1 MPSSST
7 LETDIL
13 IHAASRRSHLARVV
27 LSLSTIAVLT
37 KIGGFAEKL
46 VVAEFF
52 GTGDAAD
59 VYFAT
64 TTIVLS
70 LIWMVREIVNPA
82 LLPVFTASL
91 RRGGLEPALLFRKV
105 FLLTTGLLAL
115 AAVMIAVWAP
125 SLTRLLAPG
134 FAGPKSQMTCGLLRL
149 LTPALLFL
157 GLSVVTY
164 TVLNAHRKF
173 GAAAWPEAAFKLVV
187 VVGLLLLLPRLGLR
201 ALAIVMGLGGLACL
215 MLQLSCVPER
225 SAVLRPCAGAGGDA
239 AFRRMQVLMAPLVVG
254 VLFSHLNGLV
264 DNVLASTLPVGQLS
278 FLGYSKKLIDA
289 LLLIGPVA
297 LVTVVYSELSH
308 LASAHDDR
316 NFARLAGRT
325 LRVLVYLSVPTAG
338 LLVLLRQPLIGLLF
352 QHGQFG
358 VESTAG
364 TSRAFLVYAGGLTIF
379 SLEPLLVHSFFA
391 SCDTR
396 TPIKVGIVCSL
407 TDVALALALLG
418 PWEYLG
424 IAWAFVGARTCKV
437 LWLSVLLHRRFA
449 GLFGP
454 HPARFLV
461 RLGISASATW
471 ACAWLLLNL
480 ANPPTLIPTAIF
492 DLALPAL
499 GGTLVFAASSHLLRI
514 DEFRAVWALL
524 RYRRA
529 AVSTF
534 YQEVK

>member
-1 MPSSST
+1 
-7 LETDIL
+7 
-13 IHAASRRSHLARVV
+13 LARVV

-37 KIGGFAEKL
+37 KVCGFAEKL
-46 VVAEFF
+46 IVAEFF

-91 RRGGLEPALLFRKV
+91 RTGGGEPALLFRKI
-105 FLLTTGLLAL
+105 FLLTAGLLTL
-115 AAVMIAVWAP
+115 ATVIIAVFAP
-125 SLTRLLAPG
+125 FLTRLLAPG
-134 FAGPKSQMTCGLLRL
+134 FTGPKSQMTCGLLRL
-149 LTPALLFL
+149 LTPAVLFL
-157 GLSVVTY
+157 SLSVVTY

-173 GAAAWPEAAFKLVV
+173 GAAAWPEAGFKLVV
-187 VVGLLLLLPRLGLR
+187 VVGLLLLLPRLGLA
-201 ALAIVMGLGGLACL
+201 ALAVVMGLGGLGCL
-215 MLQLSCVPER
+215 ALQLLCVPER
-225 SAVLRPCAGAGGDA
+225 SAVLRPRAGATGDVSL
-239 AFRRMQVLMAPLVVG
+239 RRTQKLMAPLVVG
-254 VLFSHLNGLV
+254 VLFSHLNSLV
-264 DNVLASTLPVGQLS
+264 DNVLASTLPAGQLS

-316 NFARLAGRT
+316 NFARLAGKT
-325 LRVLVYLSVPTAG
+325 FRVLVYLSVPTAG
-338 LLVLLRQPLIGLLF
+338 LLVLLRQPLISLLF

-358 VESTAG
+358 IESTAG
-364 TSRAFLVYAGGLTIF
+364 TARAFLVYAGGLTIF
-379 SLEPLLVHSFFA
+379 ALEPLLVHSFFA
-391 SCDTR
+391 RCDTR
-396 TPIKVGIVCSL
+396 TPIKIGILCSL

-437 LWLSVLLHRRFA
+437 LWLSVLLNRRCA
-449 GLFGP
+449 GVFGP
-454 HPARFLV
+454 DPLRFLV
-461 RLGISASATW
+461 RLGLSASAAW

-480 ANPPTLIPTAIF
+480 VSSHSLIQTAVF
-492 DLALPAL
+492 DLALPTV
-499 GGTLVFAASSHLLRI
+499 GGTLAFAASSCLLRV

-529 AVSTF
+529 AVATL

>member
-1 MPSSST
+1 LPSPPAR
-7 LETDIL
+7 ETDIL
-13 IHAASRRSHLARVV
+13 IHAATRRFHLAGVIV
-27 LSLSTIAVLT
+27 GLSTIAVLT
-37 KIGGFAEKL
+37 KIGGLAEKL

-70 LIWMVREIVNPA
+70 LIWMVRELVNPA

-91 RRGGLEPALLFRKV
+91 RTGGAEPAFLFRKV
-105 FLLTTGLLAL
+105 FFVTAGLLTLAT
-115 AAVMIAVWAP
+115 VMIAVFAP
-125 SLTRLLAPG
+125 FLTRLLAPG
-134 FAGPKSQMTCGLLRL
+134 FTGAKAQMTCRLLGL
-149 LTPALLFL
+149 LTPAVLFL

-173 GAAAWPEAAFKLVV
+173 GAAAWPEAAFKLAV
-187 VVGLLLLLPRLGLR
+187 VVGLLLLLPRLGLY
-201 ALAIVMGLGGLACL
+201 ALAAVMGLGGLGCL
-215 MLQLSCVPER
+215 TLQLARVPER
-225 SAVLRPCAGAGGDA
+225 GALWRRCPRATGDA
-239 AFRRMQVLMAPLVVG
+239 AFRRTQRLMAPLVVG

-264 DNVLASTLPVGQLS
+264 DNVLASTLPAGQLS

-297 LVTVVYSELSH
+297 VVTVIYSELSH

-316 NFARLAGRT
+316 SFARLTGTAF
-325 LRVLVYLSVPTAG
+325 RVLVYLSVPTAG

-358 VESTAG
+358 VESTSG
-364 TSRAFLVYAGGLTIF
+364 TSRAFLVYAGGLPIF

-396 TPIKVGIVCSL
+396 TPIKVGILCSL

-418 PWEYLG
+418 RWQYLG
-424 IAWAFVGARTCKV
+424 IAWAFVAARTCKV
-437 LWLSVLLHRRFA
+437 LWLSVILNRRFA
-449 GLFGP
+449 GVFGP
-454 HPARFLV
+454 DPARFLI
-461 RLGISASATW
+461 RLGLSTAATW
-471 ACAWLLLNL
+471 ACAWLLLSLENSHS
-480 ANPPTLIPTAIF
+480 LIQTAVF
-492 DLALPAL
+492 DLALPTA
-499 GGTLVFAASSHLLRI
+499 GGILAWATSSYLLRI
-514 DEFRAVWALL
+514 DEFRAVWALI
-524 RYRRA
+524 RRRRA

-534 YQEVK
+534 YQGVK